1 MDLCVYECEDHE
13 HGVGSVVNTN
23 LLSIGLVESIVL
35 RVKVSFRKKPLTC
48 ERERVKS
55 MSMGWVLVRIL

>member
-23 LLSIGLVESIVL
+23 LLSDTPKSIGLVESIVP
-35 RVKVSFRKKPLTC
+35 RVKVSFRKKTMDL
-48 ERERVKS
+48 
-55 MSMGWVLVRIL
+55 